1 MRLRIGLAWLPGG
14 LNNQTVGGA
23 EPVQTPA
30 VHDQIL
36 KQRKEKFNFYSVLMC
51 TQGSLYL
58 LRKGF

>member
-23 EPVQTPA
+23 KPVQTPA

-36 KQRKEKFNFYSVLMC
+36 KQCKENSISTVY
-51 TQGSLYL
+51 
-58 LRKGF
+58 